1 MKITN
6 INNYIYNQTFKGLR
20 GKTPTNSINI
30 ENINTDIPPKN
41 KPTPMYTYYLYGNVV
56 DPKIVNE
63 TISKS
68 KPAPITDPILLNLA
82 QIEKRK
88 RNPFAKRMIL
98 IREKNT
104 KKALDMEKIKSI
116 ILPQA
121 KIDKLRSFEDSD
133 KKFILDKYQKEA
145 IDAFLSGKNTVVTAP
160 TGTGKTLIAEYAI
173 EDALKRGEKIIYLSP
188 LKALSNEKFTKFSEL
203 FGTYDRNGN
212 FLNSDNVGL
221 LTGEIT
227 INPDADLLV
236 MTTEIYRN
244 LINAQDEKTTAMM
257 FQEFSGV
264 IYDEFHYLKDPE
276 RGTVW
281 EESVM
286 QTPKHMR
293 QMMLS
298 ATASNAKEI
307 TNWIKTIN
315 QTKDTV
321 LVDVAESER
330 YIPLKEYAF
339 SYDTSNEEFSIKPLY
354 KRTIDFDYI
363 NTSSSD
369 RLYEIIEE
377 LEQLYDGEDVI
388 DILKPYADE
397 KGHID
402 ADEFAK
408 ILISQKGI
416 SQEKAQQISLIL
428 SNPKLTKRTDIK
440 ISSKAPK
447 NISFSNLVKTLID
460 KKKTPALIFSFSK
473 KKCQKKMDEVS
484 KKLGTL
490 LTAEE
495 SKKILDTIE
504 EAKAQDIYFGEDFE
518 TEYMPKLLMGYAV
531 HHAGMLPAYKSLVEK
546 LSRQGL
552 VKVCFAT
559 ETLLAGINMPFK
571 TTVFTS
577 LDKFDGKKRVG
588 ITPTLFKQGAGR
600 AGRRGIDEIGNVV
613 ICPINNHELTKY
625 RNIIESNDTK
635 IDSNF
640 ELSYATLLQDNVL
653 NSIEEFIDK
662 SFSVFN
668 AASSTK
674 IQQEINKK
682 LSYLKAKKYIVNKDG
697 KIITTPKG
705 DIAKNI
711 YGINQVLFC
720 ELITNPKY
728 TKDLTPEELAVLM
741 VIFAD
746 VKDDKPR
753 TTFEEDMADIA
764 EKLSPS
770 IALAEKIIKE
780 QTERKI
786 DEEIK
791 MSTNLAE
798 AIYKFAC
805 SNNSREESI
814 KAWNE
819 IFDELKTKYIILH
832 EGDLLRVFNSTI
844 DLLRTIIEVSDN
856 QELIDKAHSTINCLN
871 KPPLTDILKYELNI

>member
-1 MKITN
+1 
-6 INNYIYNQTFKGLR
+6 
-20 GKTPTNSINI
+20 
-30 ENINTDIPPKN
+30 
-41 KPTPMYTYYLYGNVV
+41 
-56 DPKIVNE
+56 
-63 TISKS
+63 
-68 KPAPITDPILLNLA
+68 
-82 QIEKRK
+82 
-88 RNPFAKRMIL
+88 
-98 IREKNT
+98 
-104 KKALDMEKIKSI
+104 
-116 ILPQA
+116 
-121 KIDKLRSFEDSD
+121 
-133 KKFILDKYQKEA
+133 
-145 IDAFLSGKNTVVTAP
+145 
-160 TGTGKTLIAEYAI
+160 
-173 EDALKRGEKIIYLSP
+173 
-188 LKALSNEKFTKFSEL
+188 
-203 FGTYDRNGN
+203 
-212 FLNSDNVGL
+212 
-221 LTGEIT
+221 
-227 INPDADLLV
+227 
-236 MTTEIYRN
+236 
-244 LINAQDEKTTAMM
+244 
-257 FQEFSGV
+257 
-264 IYDEFHYLKDPE
+264 
-276 RGTVW
+276 
-281 EESVM
+281 
-286 QTPKHMR
+286 
-293 QMMLS
+293 
-298 ATASNAKEI
+298 
-307 TNWIKTIN
+307 
-315 QTKDTV
+315 
-321 LVDVAESER
+321 
-330 YIPLKEYAF
+330 
-339 SYDTSNEEFSIKPLY
+339 
-354 KRTIDFDYI
+354 
-363 NTSSSD
+363 
-369 RLYEIIEE
+369 
-377 LEQLYDGEDVI
+377 
-388 DILKPYADE
+388 
-397 KGHID
+397 
-402 ADEFAK
+402 
-408 ILISQKGI
+408 
-416 SQEKAQQISLIL
+416 
-428 SNPKLTKRTDIK
+428 
-440 ISSKAPK
+440 
-447 NISFSNLVKTLID
+447 
-460 KKKTPALIFSFSK
+460 
-473 KKCQKKMDEVS
+473 
-484 KKLGTL
+484 
-490 LTAEE
+490 
-495 SKKILDTIE
+495 
-504 EAKAQDIYFGEDFE
+504 
-518 TEYMPKLLMGYAV
+518 MPKLLMGYAV

-805 SNNSREESI
+805 ANNSREESI

-856 QELIDKAHSTINCLN
+856 QELIDKSHSTINCLN